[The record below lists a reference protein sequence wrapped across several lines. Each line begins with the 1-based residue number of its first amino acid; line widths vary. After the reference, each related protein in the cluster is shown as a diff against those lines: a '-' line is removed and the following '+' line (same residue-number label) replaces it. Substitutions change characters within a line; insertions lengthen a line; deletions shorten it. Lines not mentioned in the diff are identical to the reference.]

1 MTFNSLIKQN
11 LHREDL
17 NKSLQKLLLYFFITQ
32 VANAAFMGM
41 HRVSQRLKS
50 ARLNFFAHLLISL
63 PERNALIYQCVYIFY
78 AKQQIVFGLVNHR
91 SIHLKMTEHEFSN
104 VKAIG

>member
-32 VANAAFMGM
+32 VANAAFFV
-41 HRVSQRLKS
+41 VSGY
-50 ARLNFFAHLLISL
+50 N
-63 PERNALIYQCVYIFY
+63 YQCFIIGVHP
-78 AKQQIVFGLVNHR
+78 K
-91 SIHLKMTEHEFSN
+91 SN
-104 VKAIG
+104 RLFRNVSLFN